1 VKHPCRTGLFSV
13 CMTLASVGVV
23 QAQEPS
29 QLAKEILRI
38 SVDALPGAL
47 FPSLEI
53 VQSRSVRPLSPTT
66 SVPNNVAANL
76 EFSNELKAF
85 DQIPSVSG
93 LSTSGDT
100 FEDAID
106 VIGGDIEF
114 SSRELTSDEKERLR
128 SAELL
133 LFIGTDKTPSPALVK
148 YRDFERLYQDL
159 VDQYAVETNS
169 AKRANLQ
176 TRLAQTERDW
186 QLFGSRDEIKA
197 ALIQV
202 DKLSAADNESL
213 QDQWLRLGG
222 DYRHFN
228 ATELSAL
235 INGAAWLR
243 VSSGSANLG
252 GLKISLAGTSE
263 ELDLPVL
270 RRLSFD
276 FGIVQISRPI
286 LTSPLLLDHTWRLH
300 SGAVLSDGNSEADS
314 PNEILPRVNSGIIL
328 IKNLELFFA
337 EPLSERALDSLSNG
351 SSESID
357 GVHLVGPG
365 VSAPAYQDQSI
376 TVPGPVIVATVVD
389 ELKKIPDP
397 DVGREWP

>member
-1 VKHPCRTGLFSV
+1 MKHPCRTGLFSV

-148 YRDFERLYQDL
+148 YL
-159 VDQYAVETNS
+159 
-169 AKRANLQ
+169 
-176 TRLAQTERDW
+176 
-186 QLFGSRDEIKA
+186 
-197 ALIQV
+197 
-202 DKLSAADNESL
+202 
-213 QDQWLRLGG
+213 
-222 DYRHFN
+222 
-228 ATELSAL
+228 
-235 INGAAWLR
+235 
-243 VSSGSANLG
+243 
-252 GLKISLAGTSE
+252 
-263 ELDLPVL
+263 
-270 RRLSFD
+270 
-276 FGIVQISRPI
+276 
-286 LTSPLLLDHTWRLH
+286 LT
-300 SGAVLSDGNSEADS
+300 
-314 PNEILPRVNSGIIL
+314 
-328 IKNLELFFA
+328 
-337 EPLSERALDSLSNG
+337 
-351 SSESID
+351 
-357 GVHLVGPG
+357 
-365 VSAPAYQDQSI
+365 
-376 TVPGPVIVATVVD
+376 
-389 ELKKIPDP
+389 
-397 DVGREWP
+397 

>member
-1 VKHPCRTGLFSV
+1 
-13 CMTLASVGVV
+13 MTLASVGVV

-222 DYRHFN
+222 
-228 ATELSAL
+228 
-235 INGAAWLR
+235 
-243 VSSGSANLG
+243 
-252 GLKISLAGTSE
+252 
-263 ELDLPVL
+263 
-270 RRLSFD
+270 
-276 FGIVQISRPI
+276 
-286 LTSPLLLDHTWRLH
+286 
-300 SGAVLSDGNSEADS
+300 
-314 PNEILPRVNSGIIL
+314 
-328 IKNLELFFA
+328 
-337 EPLSERALDSLSNG
+337 
-351 SSESID
+351 
-357 GVHLVGPG
+357 
-365 VSAPAYQDQSI
+365 
-376 TVPGPVIVATVVD
+376 
-389 ELKKIPDP
+389 
-397 DVGREWP
+397 